1 MVEVRKSCGIAVV
14 PGLCTGHIAFLE
26 TLSEPL
32 CSQFWHCGI
41 SSVKKKQKNNFAF
54 TAFWYRG
61 KQAINTICTSC
72 FGFAKTWPVFS
83 GKGSYFCLKEII
95 RILGQFLSVTQSILN
110 LISLVAP
117 DHRQNSCVSPCMKCQ
132 HSLESRLW
140 ERCKIIK
147 GLFREDR
154 DFPFRATHFRLGPVC
169 VHKLISWALTAKP
182 FEWMTILMYPYSL
195 TDRPLSWPP

>member
-1 MVEVRKSCGIAVV
+1 MAQFKQKKSILCEHLSCMVEVRKSCGIAVV
-14 PGLCTGHIAFLE
+14 PGLCTGHVAFLE

-95 RILGQFLSVTQSILN
+95 RVLGQFLSVTQSILN
-110 LISLVAP
+110 LISLGIC
-117 DHRQNSCVSPCMKCQ
+117 SSPWPQTEFLCLAVHEM
-132 HSLESRLW
+132 STF
-140 ERCKIIK
+140 I
-147 GLFREDR
+147 REQ
-154 DFPFRATHFRLGPVC
+154 
-169 VHKLISWALTAKP
+169 ALR
-182 FEWMTILMYPYSL
+182 EM
-195 TDRPLSWPP
+195 